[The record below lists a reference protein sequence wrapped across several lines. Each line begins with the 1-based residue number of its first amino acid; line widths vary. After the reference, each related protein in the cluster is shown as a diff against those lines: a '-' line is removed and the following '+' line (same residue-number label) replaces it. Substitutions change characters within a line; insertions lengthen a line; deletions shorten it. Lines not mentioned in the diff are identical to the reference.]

1 MTANQIVIWLVVNTY
16 LAMQM
21 YSVISRHEK
30 NEKICEIEKTK
41 NARMKRGKLLFSNQ
55 NARKLLST
63 DLVNTKFGYF
73 SLVFT
78 KSVASNFRAF

>member
-30 NEKICEIEKTK
+30 NEKICEIEK
-41 NARMKRGKLLFSNQ
+41 NEKRSYEAWKT
-55 NARKLLST
+55 A
-63 DLVNTKFGYF
+63 
-73 SLVFT
+73 VFQS
-78 KSVASNFRAF
+78 KRAKVAIH